1 MLDEG
6 PTRKRVTYIFKEHK
20 HMLHS
25 SLINF
30 FMYIHINYGFLNFF
44 RVTTP

>member
-1 MLDEG
+1 MLEC
-6 PTRKRVTYIFKEHK
+6 PTRKRVSYVFKEHK

-30 FMYIHINYGFLNFF
+30 FMWIPINYGVLNFF
-44 RVTTP
+44 RVITG